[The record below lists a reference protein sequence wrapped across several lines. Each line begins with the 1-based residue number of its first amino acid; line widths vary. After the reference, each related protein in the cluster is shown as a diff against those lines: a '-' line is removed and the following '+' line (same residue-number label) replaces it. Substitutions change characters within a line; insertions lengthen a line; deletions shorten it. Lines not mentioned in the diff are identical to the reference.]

1 MPSAPI
7 CRNTCWP
14 GLLPC
19 SVAFE
24 GPWAREWALQ
34 EPFFLQAVA
43 HLSAIRPMPAFLR
56 SRLVIQHSVGFMKL
70 WHQLGMTL
78 AAAALSACG
87 GGGNT
92 AVPEPGV
99 LPPGPAAFTQPKR
112 VALLDYTDSAMEP
125 FVSPDGRYIFFNN
138 SNAADTNTNLR
149 YAERI
154 DDLTYQ
160 YRGPIRGANSGAL
173 DGVPSMD
180 RNGLLY
186 FISLRTAA
194 TTQASVYRGQFADGA
209 LTGVALVQGVAPTG
223 IALLDFDASISHDGN
238 QLYVAEG
245 VFVFLSVPLAANIV
259 LFERQGTGFVRAANS
274 DQIMQQLNTGNVAYA
289 PTVSRS
295 GLEIFFNRVEN
306 GATWIYTASRA
317 AATLPFGPS
326 QRVASIDS
334 SAEGPTLS
342 PDEKSLYYHRLEGSQ
357 YVLYRV
363 TRP

>member
-1 MPSAPI
+1 
-7 CRNTCWP
+7 
-14 GLLPC
+14 
-19 SVAFE
+19 
-24 GPWAREWALQ
+24 
-34 EPFFLQAVA
+34 
-43 HLSAIRPMPAFLR
+43 
-56 SRLVIQHSVGFMKL
+56 MKL
-70 WHQLGMTL
+70 WFQISLTVVVAM
-78 AAAALSACG
+78 ALSACG
-87 GGGNT
+87 GNADNPPPPATVDPGAT
-92 AVPEPGV
+92 A
-99 LPPGPAAFTQPKR
+99 PAVFTNPQR
-112 VALLDYTDSAMEP
+112 VTLLGYSESAMEP

-149 YAERI
+149 YAERV

-180 RNGLLY
+180 RNGVLY

-209 LTGVALVQGVAPTG
+209 VSAVALVQDIAPTG
-223 IALLDFDASISHDGN
+223 IAMLDFDASISPDGN

-245 VFVFLSVPLAANIV
+245 LFVFLSAPLAANIV
-259 LFERQGTGFVRAANS
+259 LFERQGSGFVRAANS
-274 DQIMQQLNTGNVAYA
+274 DQIMQQLNSGSVAYA
-289 PTVSRS
+289 PAVSRS

-306 GATWIYTASRA
+306 GTPLIYTASRTA
-317 AATLPFGPS
+317 TTLPFGPP
-326 QRVASIDS
+326 QRVASIDGL
-334 SAEGPTLS
+334 AEGPTLS